1 LARTNTVLSQ
11 RAIQLRRRRVASRA
25 LPGDVFTRMAREPG
39 VFFLDSGGENR
50 RLARWSFLGSAP
62 RLTLSGT
69 LEGLHE
75 TSTRGARFIG
85 GNPLDLFRREISSHR
100 LEEVDDDAPPFTG
113 GAVGFFGYDLKH
125 LIERLPFGAVR
136 DTKIPDLHFSFYDAF
151 LAYNHI
157 AGEWWAVA
165 LDAEGGRT
173 IGGKRVSDELARL
186 ARLAETAPP
195 AQAPAM
201 RKRYDGEVTSNFT
214 REEYLRAVERT
225 KEYIAAGDIF
235 QVNLSQR
242 LRTRLAAPPEELY
255 RALRAINPA
264 PFAAYLA
271 WDDWAIASA
280 SPERYLLLADD
291 HVWTRPIKG
300 TRKRTGEAEVDKALR
315 AELLASE
322 KDRAELVMI
331 MDLERNDLGRVCEYG
346 SVRVTEAVT
355 LEEHPTIFH
364 LVGTVEGDLHEDKNA
379 IDLVK
384 ASFPGG
390 SITGAPKVRAMEII
404 DELEPTAR
412 NLYTGAIGYLG
423 FDGAMDLN
431 IVIRTFLVTGDRATF
446 QIGGGIVADSD
457 PTGEYE
463 ETLHKGRA
471 LLDAMGYQGS
481 GFRVQEPG

>member
-1 LARTNTVLSQ
+1 MLSHK
-11 RAIQLRRRRVASRA
+11 AVQLRRRRVASRA
-25 LPGDVFTRMAREPG
+25 LPGDVFARMAREPG
-39 VFFLDSGGENR
+39 VFFLDSGGGNR
-50 RLARWSFLGSAP
+50 RLAQWSFLGSAP
-62 RLTLSGT
+62 RLTLCGT
-69 LEGLHE
+69 LEGVCE
-75 TSTRGARFIG
+75 SSDQGERFVR
-85 GNPLDLFRREISSHR
+85 GNPLDLFWRAISSHR
-100 LEEVDDDAPPFTG
+100 LHDADDGAPPFTG

-136 DTKIPDLHFSFYDAF
+136 DTNIPDLYFSFYDSV
-151 LAYNHI
+151 LAYDHI
-157 AGEWWAVA
+157 AGEWWALA
-165 LDAEGGRT
+165 LEADDGLT
-173 IGGKRVSDELARL
+173 IGRKRPDDELQRL
-186 ARLAETAPP
+186 ARRVESAVPTGT
-195 AQAPAM
+195 PAM
-201 RKRYDGEVTSNFT
+201 QKRFRSDVTSNFT
-214 REEYLRAVERT
+214 REEYLRAVARA
-225 KEYIAAGDIF
+225 KDYITAGDIF

-242 LRTRLAAPPEELY
+242 LEARLAAPPEELY
-255 RALRAINPA
+255 RVLRTINPA

-271 WDDWAIASA
+271 WDNWAIAST

-300 TRKRTGEAEVDKALR
+300 TRKRTGDPRADEALSAD
-315 AELLASE
+315 LLASE

-355 LEEHPTIFH
+355 LEEYPTVFH
-364 LVGTVEGDLHEDKNA
+364 LVGTVEGDLHEGRNP

-412 NLYTGAIGYLG
+412 NLYTGAIGYIG
-423 FDGAMDLN
+423 FDGVMDLN
-431 IVIRTFLVTGDRATF
+431 IAIRTFLITGDRATF

-457 PTGEYE
+457 PAAEYE

-471 LLDAMGYQGS
+471 LLDALGYRGS
-481 GFRVQEPG
+481 SFTARGAP